1 MPRITSKLYWGSL
14 RLGLILGVAGWIVA
28 MVGALARKQP
38 LLRAGMA
45 AFFALFSI
53 WGLANGGAMVWAFSK
68 HLRRHGLKATI
79 RDIASHPW
87 SSALYSALTI
97 VFLFAGLTMLYMV
110 LKELSIIR

>member
-14 RLGLILGVAGWIVA
+14 RLGLFLGVAGWIVA
-28 MVGALARKQP
+28 MVGALAKNQP

-45 AFFALFSI
+45 GFFALFSI
-53 WGLANGGAMVWAFSK
+53 WGLANGGAMAWAFLT

-79 RDIASHPW
+79 RDLAQDPW
-87 SSALYSALTI
+87 WSALYSAMTI
-97 VFLFAGLTMLYMV
+97 VFLFAGLSMPYMV